1 MDEQKQVNSNNND
14 PLIGKVLFEKYLLV
28 KKLGE
33 GSFGCIYS
41 ARENNNWYAIKFEN
55 KNKGQNLLENEAYI
69 MSYLNGPRIP
79 AVKSFGYSGDHNV
92 LIMELMGKSLEDLF
106 ENLPN
111 KKMSIRCVC
120 NLGYQM
126 IDIMEYIHNK
136 HIIHRDIKPDNFVM
150 GKGTKSKYLFLLD
163 FGLSKKYRS
172 STTLKHYP
180 LIKRKKL
187 TGTARYASINA
198 LNGMTQSRRDDLEA
212 IGYVLMYF
220 LIGKLPWQGMVN
232 KNKDE
237 RYLRIMEVKRDTTPE
252 QLCRGFP
259 PEFERYVSYTRNL
272 EYEEEPDYNLLKNL
286 FLKVLKDEG
295 YILDY
300 YYDWDSDV
308 TTMTTADTNLNFYYK
323 NELQNKELEKNIEI
337 KQINENNL
345 EENGI
350 KKGKDKNHNLN
361 NRDCNFN
368 VISEEKENNDK
379 NGNENEN
386 NENIENKKIIDKKVT
401 NVDYEDKLN
410 KEKSNHKENIEIKN
424 NNCNENVNKN
434 GNNDKVENN
443 NIKYE
448 EFILD
453 EGIIK
458 NGKRIRRHD
467 KNVGCG
473 YRNNED
479 NKCCIII

>member
-1 MDEQKQVNSNNND
+1 MIGT
-14 PLIGKVLFEKYLLV
+14 LIFDRYKLI
-28 KKLGE
+28 KKLGS
-33 GSFGCIYS
+33 GSFGSIYS
-41 ARENNNWYAIKFEN
+41 AEYENNYYAIKLEE
-55 KNKGQNLLENEAYI
+55 KSRGQNLLENEAYI

-79 AVKSFGYSGDHNV
+79 VVKSFGYSGDHNV

-126 IDIMEYIHNK
+126 IDIMEFIHNK

-150 GKGTKSKYLFLLD
+150 GKGAKSKYLFLLD

-259 PEFERYVSYTRNL
+259 PEFERYISYTRNL
-272 EYEEEPDYNLLKNL
+272 EYEEDPDYNLLKNL

-295 YILDY
+295 YNLDY
-300 YYDWDSDV
+300 YYDWDIDV
-308 TTMTTADTNLNFYYK
+308 TTMTTDDTNKNLNYK
-323 NELQNKELEKNIEI
+323 NELNNKDLEKKLII
-337 KQINENNL
+337 KQINENNV
-345 EENGI
+345 EENEL
-350 KKGKDKNHNLN
+350 KKDKNQHLN
-361 NRDCNFN
+361 NKDFNFK
-368 VISEEKENNDK
+368 IITEEKENNDK
-379 NGNENEN
+379 NENEIDNDNDNENEK
-386 NENIENKKIIDKKVT
+386 NENKNIDRKGIKADDGD
-401 NVDYEDKLN
+401 NAINPN
-410 KEKSNHKENIEIKN
+410 KEKSNHKENIE
-424 NNCNENVNKN
+424 NKN
-434 GNNDKVENN
+434 IIGNDDTNKIGNNDKGK
-443 NIKYE
+443 NIDIKNE
-448 EFILD
+448 EIILD
-453 EGIIK
+453 RGLIQ
-458 NGKRIRRHD
+458 NGKIIRRHN
-467 KNVGCG
+467 KYMCG
-473 YRNNED
+473 YKNNED
-479 NKCCIII
+479 NKCCIIF

>member
-1 MDEQKQVNSNNND
+1 MDEQKEQNSEND
-14 PLIGKVLFEKYLLV
+14 ELIGQLLFHKYLIV
-28 KKLGE
+28 KKLGA

-41 ARENNNWYAIKFEN
+41 AKENNNWYAIKLEN

-69 MSYLNGPRIP
+69 MSYLSGVKIP
-79 AVKSFGYSGDHNV
+79 SVKSFGYSGDYNV

-150 GKGTKSKYLFLLD
+150 GKGEKSKYLFLLD

-172 STTLKHYP
+172 SSTLKHYP

-187 TGTARYASINA
+187 TGTARYASVNA
-198 LNGMTQSRRDDLEA
+198 LNGLTQSRRDDLEA

-220 LIGKLPWQGMVN
+220 LIGRLPWQGLVN

-237 RYLRIMEVKRDTTPE
+237 RYLKIMEKKRDTTPE
-252 QLCRGFP
+252 ELCKGFP

-272 EYEEEPDYNLLKNL
+272 EYEQEPDYDLLRNL

-295 YILDY
+295 YSLDY
-300 YYDWDSDV
+300 YYDWDNDAKTK
-308 TTMTTADTNLNFYYK
+308 TTSDTNQNFISK
-323 NELQNKELEKNIEI
+323 NEIINLEKNFEINQLNEKNSRIE
-337 KQINENNL
+337 
-345 EENGI
+345 EEDDDDRKEKTNI
-350 KKGKDKNHNLN
+350 TNKEDKE
-361 NRDCNFN
+361 DK
-368 VISEEKENNDK
+368 EEKEEKERTEKKEDNNNNNNSNNNIEENNKDNNNISEKKIENEKKESINNINNDTED
-379 NGNENEN
+379 GNK
-386 NENIENKKIIDKKVT
+386 NIEKEERNIKKRRR
-401 NVDYEDKLN
+401 
-410 KEKSNHKENIEIKN
+410 EKSNI
-424 NNCNENVNKN
+424 
-434 GNNDKVENN
+434 
-443 NIKYE
+443 
-448 EFILD
+448 
-453 EGIIK
+453 
-458 NGKRIRRHD
+458 
-467 KNVGCG
+467 CG
-473 YRNNED
+473 YKNNED

>member
-1 MDEQKQVNSNNND
+1 MDDQKQNND
-14 PLIGKVLFEKYLLV
+14 PLIGKILFEKYLLI

-150 GKGTKSKYLFLLD
+150 GKGAKSKYLFLLD

-252 QLCRGFP
+252 QLCKGFP
-259 PEFERYVSYTRNL
+259 SEFERYISYTRNL
-272 EYEEEPDYNLLKNL
+272 EYEEQPDYDLLKNL

-295 YILDY
+295 YNLDY
-300 YYDWDSDV
+300 YYDWDNDV
-308 TTMTTADTNLNFYYK
+308 TTMTTADTNLNLYYK
-323 NELQNKELEKNIEI
+323 NELNKELEKNLP
-337 KQINENNL
+337 INDKKLEVENDL
-345 EENGI
+345 R
-350 KKGKDKNHNLN
+350 KDRIQYI
-361 NRDCNFN
+361 NRGETNII
-368 VISEEKENNDK
+368 VEEKENNDK
-379 NGNENEN
+379 NDNEIKNVEKKEPSIKGEN
-386 NENIENKKIIDKKVT
+386 NKD
-401 NVDYEDKLN
+401 EDK
-410 KEKSNHKENIEIKN
+410 EKNKENIEIKKVIN
-424 NNCNENVNKN
+424 NNKIENININ
-434 GNNDKVENN
+434 GNNDKEKN
-443 NIKYE
+443 NIVFNNE
-448 EFILD
+448 EFIL
-453 EGIIK
+453 EKGII
-458 NGKRIRRHD
+458 GGEQRVRRHD
-467 KNVGCG
+467 KYAICG

-479 NKCCIII
+479 NKCCIIF

>member
-1 MDEQKQVNSNNND
+1 MDDQKQNND
-14 PLIGKVLFEKYLLV
+14 PLIGKILFDKYLLV

-150 GKGTKSKYLFLLD
+150 GKGAKSKYLFLLD

-187 TGTARYASINA
+187 TGTARYASVNA

-252 QLCRGFP
+252 QLCKGFP
-259 PEFERYVSYTRNL
+259 SEFERYISYTRNL
-272 EYEEEPDYNLLKNL
+272 EYEEQPDYDLLKNL

-295 YILDY
+295 YNLDY
-300 YYDWDSDV
+300 YYDWDNDV
-308 TTMTTADTNLNFYYK
+308 TTMTTADTNLNLYYK
-323 NELQNKELEKNIEI
+323 NELNKELEKNLP
-337 KQINENNL
+337 INDKKLEVENDL
-345 EENGI
+345 R
-350 KKGKDKNHNLN
+350 KDRIQYINKRETNII
-361 NRDCNFN
+361 
-368 VISEEKENNDK
+368 VEEKENNDK
-379 NGNENEN
+379 NDNEIKNVEKKEPSIKGEN
-386 NENIENKKIIDKKVT
+386 NKD
-401 NVDYEDKLN
+401 EDK
-410 KEKSNHKENIEIKN
+410 EKNKENIEIKKVIN
-424 NNCNENVNKN
+424 NNKIENINIS
-434 GNNDKVENN
+434 GNNDKQKNIVFNN
-443 NIKYE
+443 E
-448 EFILD
+448 EFIL
-453 EGIIK
+453 EKGII
-458 NGKRIRRHD
+458 GGEQRVRRHD
-467 KNVGCG
+467 KYAFSG
-473 YRNNED
+473 YKNNED
-479 NKCCIII
+479 NKCCIIF

>member
-1 MDEQKQVNSNNND
+1 MDDQKQNND
-14 PLIGKVLFEKYLLV
+14 PLIGKILFEKYLLV

-150 GKGTKSKYLFLLD
+150 GKGAKSKYLFLLD

-252 QLCRGFP
+252 QLCKGFP
-259 PEFERYVSYTRNL
+259 PEFERYISYTRNL
-272 EYEEEPDYNLLKNL
+272 EYEEQPDYDLLKNL

-295 YILDY
+295 YNLDY
-300 YYDWDSDV
+300 YYDWDNDV
-308 TTMTTADTNLNFYYK
+308 TTMTTADTNLNLYYK
-323 NELQNKELEKNIEI
+323 NELNKELEKNLP
-337 KQINENNL
+337 INDKKLEVENELRKDRIQYIN
-345 EENGI
+345 
-350 KKGKDKNHNLN
+350 KGETNII
-361 NRDCNFN
+361 
-368 VISEEKENNDK
+368 VEEKENNDK
-379 NGNENEN
+379 NENEIKNVEIKEPSIKGEN
-386 NENIENKKIIDKKVT
+386 NKDEGKDK
-401 NVDYEDKLN
+401 N
-410 KEKSNHKENIEIKN
+410 KENIEIKKVIN
-424 NNCNENVNKN
+424 NNKIENININ
-434 GNNDKVENN
+434 GNNDKEKNIVFNN
-443 NIKYE
+443 E
-448 EFILD
+448 EFIL
-453 EGIIK
+453 EKGII
-458 NGKRIRRHD
+458 GGEQRVRRHD
-467 KNVGCG
+467 KYAISG
-473 YRNNED
+473 YKNNED
-479 NKCCIII
+479 NKCCIIF

>member
-1 MDEQKQVNSNNND
+1 MDEQKEQNSEND
-14 PLIGKVLFEKYLLV
+14 ELIGQLLFHKYLIV
-28 KKLGE
+28 KKLGA

-41 ARENNNWYAIKFEN
+41 AKENNNWYAIKLEN

-69 MSYLNGPRIP
+69 MSYLSGVKIP
-79 AVKSFGYSGDHNV
+79 SVKSFGYSGDYNV

-150 GKGTKSKYLFLLD
+150 GKGEKSKYLFLLD

-172 STTLKHYP
+172 SSTLKHYP

-187 TGTARYASINA
+187 TGTARYASVNA
-198 LNGMTQSRRDDLEA
+198 LNGLTQSRRDDLEA

-220 LIGKLPWQGMVN
+220 LIGRLPWQGLVN

-237 RYLRIMEVKRDTTPE
+237 RYLKIMEKKRDTTPE
-252 QLCRGFP
+252 ELCKGFP

-272 EYEEEPDYNLLKNL
+272 EYEQEPDYDLLRNL

-295 YILDY
+295 YSLDY
-300 YYDWDSDV
+300 YYDWDNDAKTK
-308 TTMTTADTNLNFYYK
+308 TTSDTNQNFISK
-323 NELQNKELEKNIEI
+323 NEIINLEKNFEINQLNEKNSRIE
-337 KQINENNL
+337 
-345 EENGI
+345 EEEDDDRKEKTNI
-350 KKGKDKNHNLN
+350 TNKEDKE
-361 NRDCNFN
+361 DKEDK
-368 VISEEKENNDK
+368 EEKERTEKKEDNNNNNNNNSNNNIEENNKDNNNISEKKIENEKKESINNINNDTED
-379 NGNENEN
+379 GNK
-386 NENIENKKIIDKKVT
+386 NIEKEERNIKKRRR
-401 NVDYEDKLN
+401 
-410 KEKSNHKENIEIKN
+410 EKSNI
-424 NNCNENVNKN
+424 
-434 GNNDKVENN
+434 
-443 NIKYE
+443 
-448 EFILD
+448 
-453 EGIIK
+453 
-458 NGKRIRRHD
+458 
-467 KNVGCG
+467 CG
-473 YRNNED
+473 YKNNED

>member
-1 MDEQKQVNSNNND
+1 MDDQKQNND
-14 PLIGKVLFEKYLLV
+14 PLIGKILFDKYLLV

-150 GKGTKSKYLFLLD
+150 GKGAKSKYLFLLD

-198 LNGMTQSRRDDLEA
+198 LNGVTQSRRDDLEA

-252 QLCRGFP
+252 QLCKGFP
-259 PEFERYVSYTRNL
+259 PEFERYISYTRNL
-272 EYEEEPDYNLLKNL
+272 EYEEQPDYDLLKNL

-295 YILDY
+295 YNLDY
-300 YYDWDSDV
+300 YYDWDNDV
-308 TTMTTADTNLNFYYK
+308 TTMTTADTNLNLYYK
-323 NELQNKELEKNIEI
+323 NELNKELEKNLP
-337 KQINENNL
+337 INDKKLEVENDLRKDRIQYIN
-345 EENGI
+345 
-350 KKGKDKNHNLN
+350 KGETNII
-361 NRDCNFN
+361 
-368 VISEEKENNDK
+368 VEEKENNDK
-379 NGNENEN
+379 NENEIKNVEKKEPSIKGEN
-386 NENIENKKIIDKKVT
+386 NKD
-401 NVDYEDKLN
+401 EDKDKN
-410 KEKSNHKENIEIKN
+410 KENIEIKKVIN
-424 NNCNENVNKN
+424 NNKIENININ
-434 GNNDKVENN
+434 GNNDKEKN
-443 NIKYE
+443 NIVFNNE
-448 EFILD
+448 EFIL
-453 EGIIK
+453 EKGII
-458 NGKRIRRHD
+458 GGEQRVRRHD
-467 KNVGCG
+467 KYAICG

-479 NKCCIII
+479 NKCCIIF

>member
-1 MDEQKQVNSNNND
+1 MDDQKQNND
-14 PLIGKVLFEKYLLV
+14 PLIGKILFDKYLLV

-150 GKGTKSKYLFLLD
+150 GKGAKSKYLFLLD

-187 TGTARYASINA
+187 TGTARYASVNA

-252 QLCRGFP
+252 QLCKGFP
-259 PEFERYVSYTRNL
+259 PEFERYISYTRNL
-272 EYEEEPDYNLLKNL
+272 EYEEQPDYDLLKNL

-295 YILDY
+295 YNLDY
-300 YYDWDSDV
+300 YYDWDNDV
-308 TTMTTADTNLNFYYK
+308 TTMTTADTNLNLYYK
-323 NELQNKELEKNIEI
+323 NELNKELEKNLP
-337 KQINENNL
+337 INDKKLEVENDLRKDRIQYIN
-345 EENGI
+345 
-350 KKGKDKNHNLN
+350 KGETNII
-361 NRDCNFN
+361 
-368 VISEEKENNDK
+368 VEEKENNDK
-379 NGNENEN
+379 NDNEIKNVEKKEPSIKGEN
-386 NENIENKKIIDKKVT
+386 NKD
-401 NVDYEDKLN
+401 EDK
-410 KEKSNHKENIEIKN
+410 EKNKENIEIKKVIN
-424 NNCNENVNKN
+424 NNKIENINIS
-434 GNNDKVENN
+434 GNNDKQKNIVFNN
-443 NIKYE
+443 E
-448 EFILD
+448 EFIL
-453 EGIIK
+453 EKGII
-458 NGKRIRRHD
+458 GGEQRVRRHD
-467 KNVGCG
+467 KYAISG
-473 YRNNED
+473 YKNNED
-479 NKCCIII
+479 NKCCIIF

>member
-1 MDEQKQVNSNNND
+1 MDDQKQNND
-14 PLIGKVLFEKYLLV
+14 PLIGKILFDKYLLV

-150 GKGTKSKYLFLLD
+150 GKGAKSKYLFLLD

-252 QLCRGFP
+252 QLCKGFP
-259 PEFERYVSYTRNL
+259 PEFERYISYTRNL
-272 EYEEEPDYNLLKNL
+272 EYEEQPDYDLLKNL

-295 YILDY
+295 YNLDY
-300 YYDWDSDV
+300 YYDWDNDV
-308 TTMTTADTNLNFYYK
+308 TTMTTADTNLNLYYK
-323 NELQNKELEKNIEI
+323 NELNKELEKNLP
-337 KQINENNL
+337 INDKKLEVENDLRKDRIQYIN
-345 EENGI
+345 
-350 KKGKDKNHNLN
+350 KGETNII
-361 NRDCNFN
+361 
-368 VISEEKENNDK
+368 VEEKENNDK
-379 NGNENEN
+379 NDNEIKNVEKKEPSIKGEN
-386 NENIENKKIIDKKVT
+386 NKDEGKDK
-401 NVDYEDKLN
+401 N
-410 KEKSNHKENIEIKN
+410 KENIEIKKVIN
-424 NNCNENVNKN
+424 NNKIENININ
-434 GNNDKVENN
+434 GNNDKEKNIVFNN
-443 NIKYE
+443 E
-448 EFILD
+448 EFIL
-453 EGIIK
+453 EKGII
-458 NGKRIRRHD
+458 GGEQRVRRHD
-467 KNVGCG
+467 KYAICG

-479 NKCCIII
+479 NKCYIIF